1 MKLQVGSSIS
11 CEELRK
17 RVDFFWKQMYSG
29 HWERERVRLGRVTA
43 KLKELDERVE
53 VQTVGFGAD
62 TDELIENHPDESGAP
77 DLRVVVA
84 KNGRY
89 LMSVEVSGT
98 EAKRGD
104 DYWVRPDKLAYARNN
119 PDHDY
124 FIILHYKEPEEEFIY
139 IRPNADVTY
148 RVSEKEISGARERY
162 VVFSGNDKEVISED
176 EFKFYLRQ
184 KVDELL

>member
-1 MKLQVGSSIS
+1 M
-11 CEELRK
+11 
-17 RVDFFWKQMYSG
+17 
-29 HWERERVRLGRVTA
+29 
-43 KLKELDERVE
+43 E
-53 VQTVGFGAD
+53 VQTVGFGAN
-62 TDELIENHPDESGAP
+62 TDELIEHHPDASGAP

-84 KNGRY
+84 KNGKY

-124 FIILHYKEPEEEFIY
+124 FIILHYKEPREEFIY
-139 IRPNADVTY
+139 IRPNADVAY
-148 RVSEKEISGARERY
+148 RVSEKEIAGARERY
-162 VVFSGNDKEVISED
+162 VVFSGNNKEVISEA

-184 KVDELL
+184 KVDQLL